1 MSLVE
6 IQTMTNIIKHFIIT
20 TIIFA
25 FTHSIVVPAM
35 KIMYILTNAEEGYLL
50 IDYVFAVLIIM
61 VIIVMLPCIIT
72 IDFIRRIEENHI
84 NI

>member
-1 MSLVE
+1 
-6 IQTMTNIIKHFIIT
+6 MTNIIKHFIIT